1 MKELFYGKTA
11 IRFSLKN
18 GTKEMSLVR
27 VRVNIN
33 GERLTYYLPS
43 DYKICPKHWDS
54 VVGCA
59 IEDAKRNPD
68 LKGNPRLQLIL
79 RNINKEIEKTTNA
92 LIKVLETIKLHDIY
106 ATVSLVRD
114 ELKKELQREIKEK
127 RTFADFDSFMEYY
140 ISLCQSGTILNSKGS
155 RLASGTVRNYIG
167 AVEI

>member
-79 RNINKEIEKTTNA
+79 RNINCKRGLPLRSGFRFASSIAHPTT
-92 LIKVLETIKLHDIY
+92 L
-106 ATVSLVRD
+106 S
-114 ELKKELQREIKEK
+114 QC
-127 RTFADFDSFMEYY
+127 FG
-140 ISLCQSGTILNSKGS
+140 QIL
-155 RLASGTVRNYIG
+155 
-167 AVEI
+167 